1 MRGLAVVCRYAT
13 LAAKEAEDSRRAK
26 LLQQQDGQKAA
37 SQQQQEPPQGQGPEG
52 ENGTPPQQQPQQKS
66 QATPVSPYT
75 PGSATPSTAGDVVQ
89 ALQIIGMSATL
100 PNVEHVSNWLD
111 AVLYKTDFRPIQL
124 KQWVKAGCSL
134 RDADDQVRL

>member
-1 MRGLAVVCRYAT
+1 MHGLAVVCRYAT

-26 LLQQQDGQKAA
+26 LAQQQDGQ
-37 SQQQQEPPQGQGPEG
+37 QQQAPQQGQGPEG
-52 ENGTPPQQQPQQKS
+52 ENSTPPQQQPQQKS
-66 QATPVSPYT
+66 QATPASPYT

-100 PNVEHVSNWLD
+100 PNVDHVSNWLD

-124 KQWVKAGCSL
+124 KQWVKAGRSL
-134 RDADDQVRL
+134 RDAEDQVRLLAP